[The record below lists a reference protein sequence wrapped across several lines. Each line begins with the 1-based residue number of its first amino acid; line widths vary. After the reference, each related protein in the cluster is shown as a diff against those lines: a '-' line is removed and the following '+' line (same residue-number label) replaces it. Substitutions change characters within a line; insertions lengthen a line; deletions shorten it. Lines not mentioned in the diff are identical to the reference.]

1 MSLLIQAKTVSKSYG
16 RHKALERVSL
26 NVNKGQTYA
35 LLGPNGAGKTTFV
48 KALLGL
54 VSYDSGEILINGKVA
69 NDPHSRSSL
78 AYLPEKFQFYSFDT
92 PERVLRFY
100 ARARNVSGPQIKSQ
114 IEKALEQ
121 VMMTENS
128 SKKLRQLSKGQ
139 MQRVG
144 LATLLMGNP
153 ELLILDEP
161 FSGIDPVGI
170 KELRDII
177 RSLKEQGKTLF
188 INSHILAEMEK
199 ICDSLAV
206 LNHGEC
212 LAQGEASE
220 LLNSQSLENF
230 FYRLIR
236 PEKSE

>member
-1 MSLLIQAKTVSKSYG
+1 MSVFLQAKNVSKNYG
-16 RHKALERVSL
+16 RHKALENLSL
-26 NVNKGQTYA
+26 SVNKGQTYA

-54 VSYDSGEILINGKVA
+54 VSYDSGEISINGRLV
-69 NDPHSRSSL
+69 NDPQSRSLL

-92 PERVLRFY
+92 PQKVLRFY
-100 ARARNVSGPQIKSQ
+100 ARARNLPGTQINSQ
-114 IEKALEQ
+114 IDRALEQ
-121 VMMTENS
+121 VVMTDNTT
-128 SKKLRQLSKGQ
+128 KKLSKLSKGQ

-144 LATLLMGNP
+144 LASLLIGDP
-153 ELLILDEP
+153 GLLILDEP
-161 FSGIDPVGI
+161 FSGLDPIGI

-177 RSLKEQGKTLF
+177 RGLKEQGKTLF

-206 LNHGEC
+206 LDNGHC
-212 LAQGEASE
+212 LAQGDAHD

-230 FYRLIR
+230 FYNLVR
-236 PEKSE
+236 PENS

>member
-1 MSLLIQAKTVSKSYG
+1 MSVFLQAKNVSKNYG
-16 RHKALERVSL
+16 RHKALENLSL

-54 VSYDSGEILINGKVA
+54 VSCDSGEITINGKLV
-69 NDPHSRSSL
+69 NDPQSRSLL

-92 PERVLRFY
+92 PQKVLRFY
-100 ARARNVSGPQIKSQ
+100 ARARNLQGSQ
-114 IEKALEQ
+114 INSQIDRALEQ
-121 VMMTENS
+121 VVMTDNA

-144 LATLLMGNP
+144 LATLLIGDP

-161 FSGIDPVGI
+161 FSGLDPIGI

-177 RSLKEQGKTLF
+177 QGLKEQGKTLF

-206 LNHGEC
+206 LDNGHC
-212 LAQGEASE
+212 LAQGDAHD
-220 LLNSQSLENF
+220 LLKSQSLENF
-230 FYRLIR
+230 FYNLVR
-236 PEKSE
+236 PESL

>member
-1 MSLLIQAKTVSKSYG
+1 MSVLVRAKDVSKNYG
-16 RHKALERVSL
+16 RHKALQNLGLSVH
-26 NVNKGQTYA
+26 KGQTYA

-54 VSYDSGEILINGKVA
+54 VSYDSGEITINGRLV
-69 NDPHSRSSL
+69 NDPRSRSVL

-92 PERVLRFY
+92 PKKVLKFY
-100 ARARNVSGPQIKSQ
+100 ARARNVPGPRAKSQ

-121 VMMTENS
+121 VVMSDNA
-128 SKKLRQLSKGQ
+128 SKKLAHLSKGQ

-144 LATLLMGNP
+144 LASLLIGDP

-161 FSGIDPVGI
+161 FSGLDPVGI

-177 RSLKEQGKTLF
+177 RGLKEQGKTLF

-199 ICDSLAV
+199 ICDSFAILD
-206 LNHGEC
+206 NGYC
-212 LAQGEASE
+212 LAQGEAQE
-220 LLNSQSLENF
+220 LLKSQSLENF
-230 FYRLIR
+230 FYQLVR
-236 PEKSE
+236 PEKS

>member
-1 MSLLIQAKTVSKSYG
+1 MSVLIQAKNVSKNYG
-16 RHKALERVSL
+16 RHKALENLSL
-26 NVNKGQTYA
+26 DVYRGQTFA

-54 VSYDSGEILINGKVA
+54 VSYSHGQISIDGKLTS
-69 NDPHSRSSL
+69 DPQSRSSL

-92 PERVLRFY
+92 PEKVLRFY
-100 ARARNVSGPQIKSQ
+100 AKARSLPGPRIKLEV
-114 IEKALEQ
+114 EKALEQ
-121 VMMTENS
+121 VVMSENAT
-128 SKKLRQLSKGQ
+128 KKLRHLSKGQ

-144 LATLLMGNP
+144 LASLLIGDP

-161 FSGIDPVGI
+161 FSGLDPVGI

-188 INSHILAEMEK
+188 INSHILSEMEK

-206 LNHGEC
+206 LDHGHC
-212 LAQGEASE
+212 LAQGDAVE
-220 LLNSQSLENF
+220 LLKSQSLENF
-230 FYRLIR
+230 FYNLVR